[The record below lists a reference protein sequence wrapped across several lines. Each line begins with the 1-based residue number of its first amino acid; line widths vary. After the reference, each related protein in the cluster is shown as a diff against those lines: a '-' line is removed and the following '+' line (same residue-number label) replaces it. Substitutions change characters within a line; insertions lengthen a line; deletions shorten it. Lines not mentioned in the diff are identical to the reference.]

1 MNLMKKSSIGNFFE
15 LYQKNILILG
25 FGRIG
30 QAVAK
35 RCKGFDAIFMF
46 MILLLIKKLLKK
58 MIIKSRF

>member
-1 MNLMKKSSIGNFFE
+1 MNFFE

-35 RCKGFDAIFMF
+35 RCKGFDAN
-46 MILLLIKKLLKK
+46 ILVYDPFVDKE
-58 MIIKSRF
+58 IIR